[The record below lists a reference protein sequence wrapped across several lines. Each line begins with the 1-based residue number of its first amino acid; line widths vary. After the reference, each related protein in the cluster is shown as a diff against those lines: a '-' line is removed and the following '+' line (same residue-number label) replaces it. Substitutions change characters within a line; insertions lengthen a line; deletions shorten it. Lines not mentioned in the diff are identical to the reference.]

1 MYSFIV
7 IILFYSSCVLKF
19 LPLLWA
25 LLVVY
30 LQCIYVVNFLRT
42 DSTMY
47 CTILHCWSF
56 MSVLNTVTYVYCSCR
71 ACTPLL
77 FLQVVV
83 VLVVLV
89 VGCYCDYCSY
99 DDYTNSSVMIL
110 RSFSGVARNL
120 RQGVCKV
127 VLPLP
132 SLPLPS
138 PPLFP
143 FLPIRSRPLKYS
155 WVVWGSAVNSPS
167 GVCGG
172 APAEIDFG
180 AF

>member
-1 MYSFIV
+1 
-7 IILFYSSCVLKF
+7 
-19 LPLLWA
+19 
-25 LLVVY
+25 
-30 LQCIYVVNFLRT
+30 
-42 DSTMY
+42 
-47 CTILHCWSF
+47 

-138 PPLFP
+138 PLFSLPFPFSFPPLFP
-143 FLPIRSRPLKYS
+143 LPLEVGPLNTARGLGERCKLTKR
-155 WVVWGSAVNSPS
+155 GLGRSPS
-167 GVCGG
+167 RNR
-172 APAEIDFG
+172 F
-180 AF
+180 